1 MHAPSLIGIHYIVD
15 IINLISDTLSNFL
28 MIAWLETWMVFCVC
42 EQVTMNEFFL
52 EYFADVNGM
61 FGKYYLTHM
70 TKYLVT

>member
-1 MHAPSLIGIHYIVD
+1 
-15 IINLISDTLSNFL
+15 